1 MPQTPDDVG
10 VNITA
15 KQGQSSEKDFVNK
28 ELVNLF
34 TPAMAPFVGQ
44 MTKLNENVSLWLSSR
59 DRESEKD
66 GETASAEAVED
77 SDHEGVDME
86 ACLSAIL
93 DSKTTDK
100 ATPRTGNTFLQEL
113 AQDLSVREQ
122 TSPSINEGLAGIFD
136 RFLSEKMPD
145 DKYTRPENIT
155 A

>member
-15 KQGQSSEKDFVNK
+15 KQGQSSEKDSANK

-34 TPAMAPFVGQ
+34 TAAMAPFVGQ
-44 MTKLNENVSLWLSSR
+44 MMKLNENVSLLLSGR

-66 GETASAEAVED
+66 SETASAEAVEN
-77 SDHEGVDME
+77 SDHGGVDME

-93 DSKTTDK
+93 DSNTTDK
-100 ATPRTGNTFLQEL
+100 AAPRTGNAFLQEL

-122 TSPSINEGLAGIFD
+122 TSPSIHEGLAGIFD
-136 RFLSEKMPD
+136 RFLLEKMPD